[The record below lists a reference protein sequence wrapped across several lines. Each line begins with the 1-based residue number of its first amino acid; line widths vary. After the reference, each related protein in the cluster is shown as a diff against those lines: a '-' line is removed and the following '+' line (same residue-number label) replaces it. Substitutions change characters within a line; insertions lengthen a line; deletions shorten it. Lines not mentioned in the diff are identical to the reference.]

1 MWNENY
7 STMEESNGRNGRMML
22 RDELKI
28 IATLERPMLKFYFSR
43 LHLVPSSIHTLSL
56 LSFLSLLS
64 IFLEPLSGRIIQHN
78 VNKTIYWMNNKGNR
92 AQAWKRRRPGFK
104 TRWYSC
110 KHRSCHCKSRGPD
123 NNVNCASR
131 NQNTSEG
138 CKTSNISKKYS
149 RFQNKWFELSFLMSQ
164 KFISSNLLCHSN
176 VSSAANVALLCC
188 EISASV
194 AGGFAVASTFH
205 CLYPAL
211 NESAA
216 QYPNART

>member
-92 AQAWKRRRPGFK
+92 AQA
-104 TRWYSC
+104 
-110 KHRSCHCKSRGPD
+110 
-123 NNVNCASR
+123 
-131 NQNTSEG
+131 
-138 CKTSNISKKYS
+138 
-149 RFQNKWFELSFLMSQ
+149 
-164 KFISSNLLCHSN
+164 
-176 VSSAANVALLCC
+176 
-188 EISASV
+188 
-194 AGGFAVASTFH
+194 
-205 CLYPAL
+205 
-211 NESAA
+211 
-216 QYPNART
+216 